1 MNGAFRTSAVAVV
14 MAGLLVSAACGR
26 DDRRTDPMTATSP
39 DTPGYQTEEA
49 RSDAGITTA
58 VQARYYSEAAV
69 RGRDIDV
76 TTSNGVVTLRGTV
89 PDDQSRQQ
97 AENIAR
103 NVDGVS
109 GVQNELRVET
119 AGVRTDEAERRADAG
134 PVTRDDRDRDDG
146 RVNAGWL
153 TTRIQAQYF
162 TTTDVKGRNIDVT
175 STSDGVVTLRGEVE
189 NEQERRRAVEIAQNT
204 DGAARVEDHLRV
216 TGAVATTGRDA
227 DDATRDREAEA
238 RTTQPD
244 GWVTTKIQAKYF
256 MDGDVRARDI
266 NVDTNN
272 GVVTLRGTVRTES
285 ERRQAVALA
294 RNTDGVRNVQDQL
307 TLDPT
312 AGRDDRDRDDRDRD
326 DRVAGDTRDRAA
338 ETTRDAR
345 DTTVATGREA
355 GDRMGDGWITTK
367 IQASYFLNTDI
378 RGRDINVDTKNNI
391 VTLNGVVRTEAE
403 KQEAEQI
410 AKETDGVT
418 RVVNNLK
425 VVGTVDR

>member
-1 MNGAFRTSAVAVV
+1 MNGGFRTGGVIVA
-14 MAGLLVSAACGR
+14 MAAFLVSAACGR
-26 DDRRTDPMTATSP
+26 DDRTDRPTDPMTATSP
-39 DTPGYQTEEA
+39 ETPGYQTEEA

-58 VQARYYSEAAV
+58 VQARYYSDPAV

-76 TTSNGVVTLRGTV
+76 TTSSGIVTLRGTV
-89 PDDQSRQQ
+89 ADDQSRLQ

-103 NVDGVS
+103 NVDGVA
-109 GVQNELRVET
+109 GVQNELRVD
-119 AGVRTDEAERRADAG
+119 AAAVRTDEADRRADAR
-134 PVTRDDRDRDDG
+134 PVTRDDRDDG

-175 STSDGVVTLRGEVE
+175 SNSDGVVTLRGEVE

-204 DGAARVEDHLRV
+204 DGASRVEDHLRV
-216 TGAVATTGRDA
+216 TGAVATTGREREDA
-227 DDATRDREAEA
+227 PRDREAEV

-272 GVVTLRGTVRTES
+272 GVVTLRGTVRTEA

-294 RNTDGVRNVQDQL
+294 RNTDGVRDVQDQL
-307 TLDPT
+307 TVDPT
-312 AGRDDRDRDDRDRD
+312 PDRERDRADRPDTERE
-326 DRVAGDTRDRAA
+326 RTDTRDRPA
-338 ETTRDAR
+338 E
-345 DTTVATGREA
+345 TGREA

-378 RGRDINVDTKNNI
+378 RGRDISVETNNNV
-391 VTLNGVVRTEAE
+391 VTLSGMVRTEAE

-410 AKETDGVT
+410 ARETDGVA

>member
-1 MNGAFRTSAVAVV
+1 MNGAFRTGVVVVA
-14 MAGLLVSAACGR
+14 MTGLLASAACGR
-26 DDRRTDPMTATSP
+26 DDRPTDPMTATSP
-39 DTPGYQTEEA
+39 DTPGYQPEEA

-58 VQARYYSEAAV
+58 VQARYYSDPSV
-69 RGRDIDV
+69 RGRNIDV

-89 PDDQSRQQ
+89 ADNQSRQQ

-103 NVDGVS
+103 NVDGVA
-109 GVQNELRVET
+109 GVQNELRVDT
-119 AGVRTDEAERRADAG
+119 ADARTAEADRRADAG
-134 PVTRDDRDRDDG
+134 PRDARDDPDDG

-175 STSDGVVTLRGEVE
+175 STSDGIVTLRGEVE

-204 DGAARVEDHLRV
+204 DGTARVEDHLRV
-216 TGAVATTGRDA
+216 TSAIATTGRD
-227 DDATRDREAEA
+227 DAPRDREAEA

-272 GVVTLRGTVRTES
+272 GIVTLRGTVRSEG

-294 RNTDGVRNVQDQL
+294 RNTDGVRDVQDQL

-312 AGRDDRDRDDRDRD
+312 PDERERDRADRPDVDRE
-326 DRVAGDTRDRAA
+326 RTDTRDR
-338 ETTRDAR
+338 
-345 DTTVATGREA
+345 VADTGRDV

-378 RGRDINVDTKNNI
+378 RGRDINVETNNNV
-391 VTLNGVVRTEAE
+391 VTLSGMVRTEAE

-410 AKETDGVT
+410 ARETDGVT

>member
-1 MNGAFRTSAVAVV
+1 MYRGIRTGTVAVAMV
-14 MAGLLVSAACGR
+14 AFLVSAACGR
-26 DDRRTDPMTATSP
+26 DDRTDRTDPTTATSP
-39 DTPGYQTEEA
+39 QTPGYQTEEA
-49 RSDAGITTA
+49 RSDAGIATA
-58 VQARYYSEAAV
+58 VQARYYSDPAV

-76 TTSNGVVTLRGTV
+76 TASNGVVTLRGAV
-89 PDDQSRQQ
+89 PDEQGRQQ
-97 AENIAR
+97 AENLAR
-103 NVDGVS
+103 NVDGVTE
-109 GVQNELRVET
+109 VCNELRVDT
-119 AGVRTDEAERRADAG
+119 AGVGTGDVDRRADAG
-134 PVTRDDRDRDDG
+134 PMDRDTREGRDRDG

-175 STSDGVVTLRGEVE
+175 SNSDGLVTLRGEVE
-189 NEQERRRAVEIAQNT
+189 SEAERRRAVEIAQNT

-216 TGAVATTGRDA
+216 TGAVATTGRA
-227 DDATRDREAEA
+227 DEPRDREAEA

-272 GVVTLRGTVRTES
+272 GVVTLRGTVRSEA
-285 ERRQAVALA
+285 ERRQAIALA
-294 RNTDGVRNVQDQL
+294 RNTDGVRDVQDQL

-312 AGRDDRDRDDRDRD
+312 GDRDRDRADRPDVDRDR
-326 DRVAGDTRDRAA
+326 AGA
-338 ETTRDAR
+338 TTRETARDTR

-355 GDRMGDGWITTK
+355 GDRTGDGWITTK

-378 RGRDINVDTKNNI
+378 RGRDINVDTKNNV
-391 VTLNGVVRTEAE
+391 VTLNGMVRTEAE
-403 KQEAEQI
+403 KNEAEQI
-410 AKETDGVT
+410 ARETDGVA

-425 VVGTVDR
+425 VGGNVDR

>member
-1 MNGAFRTSAVAVV
+1 MNGEIRTGVIVAV
-14 MAGLLVSAACGR
+14 MAAFLVSAACGR
-26 DDRRTDPMTATSP
+26 DDRTERIDPTTATSP
-39 DTPGYQTEEA
+39 ETPGYQSEEA

-58 VQARYYSEAAV
+58 VHARYYSDPTV
-69 RGRDIDV
+69 RGRNIDV
-76 TTSNGVVTLRGTV
+76 TTTNGVVTLHGV
-89 PDDQSRQQ
+89 VADDESRRQ
-97 AENIAR
+97 AENLAR
-103 NVDGVS
+103 NVEGVRE
-109 GVQNELRVET
+109 VQNQLRVET
-119 AGVRTDEAERRADAG
+119 AGVPADEAGRRADAG
-134 PVTRDDRDRDDG
+134 PVDTRDRDDG

-175 STSDGVVTLRGEVE
+175 SNSDGLVTLRGEVE

-204 DGAARVEDHLRV
+204 DGATRVEDHLRV
-216 TGAVATTGRDA
+216 TGTVATTGRD
-227 DDATRDREAEA
+227 DEPRDREAEA

-256 MDGDVRARDI
+256 LDGDVRARDI

-272 GVVTLRGTVRTES
+272 GVVTLRGTVRTEG

-294 RNTDGVRNVQDQL
+294 RNTDGVRDVQDQL
-307 TLDPT
+307 TLDAT
-312 AGRDDRDRDDRDRD
+312 AGTDRDRD
-326 DRVAGDTRDRAA
+326 RVVGDTRDRVTD
-338 ETTRDAR
+338 TTRDAR

-378 RGRDINVDTKNNI
+378 RGRDIDVDTKNNV
-391 VTLNGVVRTEAE
+391 VTLNGTVRTEAE

-410 AKETDGVT
+410 ARETDGVS

-425 VVGTVDR
+425 VVGVVDR

>member
-1 MNGAFRTSAVAVV
+1 MNGAFRTAAVAVA

-26 DDRRTDPMTATSP
+26 DDRRADPMTATSP

-58 VQARYYSEAAV
+58 VQARYYSDAAV

-76 TTSNGVVTLRGTV
+76 TTDNGIVTLRGTV

-103 NVDGVS
+103 NVDGVA
-109 GVQNELRVET
+109 GVQNELRVGT
-119 AGVRTDEAERRADAG
+119 ADARTDEADRRADAG
-134 PVTRDDRDRDDG
+134 PVDRDTRDDG

-189 NEQERRRAVEIAQNT
+189 NEQERRRAIEIAQNT

-216 TGAVATTGRDA
+216 TGAVATTGREREDA
-227 DDATRDREAEA
+227 PRDREAEA

-272 GVVTLRGTVRTES
+272 GVVTLRGTVRSEA

-294 RNTDGVRNVQDQL
+294 RNTDGVRDVQDQL

-312 AGRDDRDRDDRDRD
+312 AGRDDRDRD

-345 DTTVATGREA
+345 DTTAATGRQA
-355 GDRMGDGWITTK
+355 GDRTGDGWITTK

-378 RGRDINVDTKNNI
+378 RGRDINVDTTNNV

-410 AKETDGVT
+410 ARETDGVA

-425 VVGTVDR
+425 VGGNVDR

>member
-1 MNGAFRTSAVAVV
+1 MNGGFRTGAVV
-14 MAGLLVSAACGR
+14 VAMAGLLVSAACGR
-26 DDRRTDPMTATSP
+26 DDRRVDPMTATSP

-58 VQARYYSEAAV
+58 VQARYYSDPAV

-76 TTSNGVVTLRGTV
+76 TTSNAIVTLRGTV

-103 NVDGVS
+103 NVDGVA

-119 AGVRTDEAERRADAG
+119 ADARTAEADRRAETG
-134 PVTRDDRDRDDG
+134 PVTRDDRDDG
-146 RVNAGWL
+146 RVNATWL

-216 TGAVATTGRDA
+216 TGAIATTGREREDEP
-227 DDATRDREAEA
+227 RDREAEA

-256 MDGDVRARDI
+256 MDGDVRARNI

-272 GVVTLRGTVRTES
+272 GIVTLRGTVRSEG

-294 RNTDGVRNVQDQL
+294 RNTDGVRDVQDQL
-307 TLDPT
+307 TVDPT
-312 AGRDDRDRDDRDRD
+312 PEDRERDRADRPDVDRE
-326 DRVAGDTRDRAA
+326 RTDTRDR
-338 ETTRDAR
+338 
-345 DTTVATGREA
+345 VADTGRGT

-378 RGRDINVDTKNNI
+378 RGRDINVETNNNV
-391 VTLNGVVRTEAE
+391 VTLTGMVRTEAE

-410 AKETDGVT
+410 AQETDGVT